1 MKSLFTSNR
10 RVRICQYALF
20 GVFIFYFTAVLHA
33 EDLLLIALRCFPEI
47 TTKHLLAHPQAIG
60 TCSTLFLLPIIIGTN
75 ENWHWLSRLG
85 STLRQFVAIFL
96 GFFII
101 GIIIPSDEQ
110 TNLER
115 QTARLYAIGLHEKA
129 FEVGHNYPFTT
140 PRLQVLRQQA
150 LSANNQLGQHLFE
163 GTLYYF
169 PPAIRHQAL
178 KQLSIPVTVGG
189 LRYLDTTKFQSE
201 QPYISALLDGNLSLF
216 ATTLPRKY
224 LSLKNS
230 SQVPL
235 YYRQALLLY
244 MRQTTRPILYFA
256 DDATET
262 NYRDFL
268 DQQCKLRLQYPPDS
282 RHNYSIS
289 EKNKMNFFY
298 GNTYW
303 YYYFYEIPQK

>member
-75 ENWHWLSRLG
+75 EKWHWLSRLG
-85 STLRQFVAIFL
+85 SILRQFVAIFL
-96 GFFII
+96 VFFII

-115 QTARLYAIGLHEKA
+115 QTARLYASGLHEKS
-129 FEVGHNYPFTT
+129 FEVGRNYPFTT

-150 LSANNQLGQHLFE
+150 
-163 GTLYYF
+163 
-169 PPAIRHQAL
+169 
-178 KQLSIPVTVGG
+178 
-189 LRYLDTTKFQSE
+189 RYLDTTKFQSE